1 MTDKKTYW
9 IRDHDGVSALVEGA
23 TDRDW
28 FTQVKGW
35 AEADEPLGH
44 EQVIVHNEHPD
55 IIPGRLPAA
64 VLPEFAG
71 LGWYPGPP
79 PGGPDDSEPV
89 AADPAVVEPA
99 KTTKPAAAAASDKK
113 E

>member
-1 MTDKKTYW
+1 MTDKQKYW
-9 IRDHDGVSALVEGA
+9 IRDADGVSALVEGA
-23 TDRDW
+23 TARDW
-28 FTQVKGW
+28 FTKVKGW

-44 EQVIVHNEHPD
+44 EQVHVHNEHPD
-55 IIPGRLPAA
+55 ITPGRLPFA

-79 PGGPDDSEPV
+79 PDGPDDSVPADQPPV
-89 AADPAVVEPA
+89 AEPA
-99 KTTKPAAAAASDKK
+99 KTTKTAAPAAGEKK